1 MTTQNTDCDQLGE
14 ALCLYKANQEE
25 DLDQELVKEVADV
38 TRQLNSVPLLPLIEC
53 PLRDER
59 GHGLVMMIQ
68 MGEYDDIGQD
78 LSKGEQSRNY
88 NDNTGSTLGH

>member
-1 MTTQNTDCDQLGE
+1 MTTQNIDCDQLGE

-53 PLRDER
+53 PLRDKR
-59 GHGLVMMIQ
+59 GHGLVVLIQ
-68 MGEYDDIGQD
+68 MGENDDIGQD
-78 LSKGEQSRNY
+78 L
-88 NDNTGSTLGH
+88 